1 MLRRVKIKLAGK
13 SDPNMLHDI
22 FEKFDANQTGVL
34 SVPNFKTCF
43 LQADLGFSM
52 TELSRLS
59 RYLEKQN
66 KDKINYA
73 KFLKLVDDV
82 FYDKHK

>member
-1 MLRRVKIKLAGK
+1 M
-13 SDPNMLHDI
+13 D
-22 FEKFDANQTGVL
+22 
-34 SVPNFKTCF
+34 
-43 LQADLGFSM
+43 
-52 TELSRLS
+52 ELSRLS

-82 FYDKHK
+82 FYDKHKLDDLSRFAKQLQQYLKSHHLTFLKFIKDILDATDGEEESE